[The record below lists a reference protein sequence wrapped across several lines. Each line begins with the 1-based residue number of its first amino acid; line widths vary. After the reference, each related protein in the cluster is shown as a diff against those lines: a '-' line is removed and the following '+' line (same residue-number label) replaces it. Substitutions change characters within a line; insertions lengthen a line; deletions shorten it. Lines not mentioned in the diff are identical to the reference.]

1 MLKSGMLLLV
11 KLCLGLASPLVV
23 RGVACGEGVSCSCS
37 VTSKDGTTPE
47 RCKLVA
53 DVREQRFFSFQ
64 LHDLKVNGG
73 VQ

>member
-23 RGVACGEGVSCSCS
+23 RGVVCGEGVSCSCS

-47 RCKLVA
+47 RCKLAA
-53 DVREQRFFSFQ
+53 DVYGNNVF